1 VPNVATSNQGQKVK
15 SIFVRLS
22 TALAA
27 ALVLA
32 STPAFAQE
40 PTTGYAVLCSKPEQ
54 VVLIGNIV
62 ANMGVEEAIE
72 QVNKEGGDCAIAT
85 IVFIPGDDVA
95 KGVAQGVPYV
105 VKEVLVIGVVDA
117 SGVPHQVPPTKAYVP
132 VTVPGQDA

>member
-1 VPNVATSNQGQKVK
+1 VPNVATSNQGHKVK

-40 PTTGYAVLCSKPEQ
+40 PTSAQAVLCAKPEQ
-54 VVLIGNIV
+54 VVLIGNLFPDI
-62 ANMGVEEAIE
+62 GLDEAIA
-72 QVNKEGGDCAIAT
+72 QVNKEGGDCAFAN
-85 IVFIPGDDVA
+85 IVFIVGDDVA

-117 SGVPHQVPPTKAYVP
+117 SGVPHQVPPTKVYVP